1 MALFHRGTRYLS
13 HLYLTVDAERPLLL
27 SSTLRDDNASL
38 TCDLTNPNL
47 FDPVGM
53 LILQHDLLHLPA
65 RDFLWNGACYERW
78 NFDERLRQV
87 GIDINFAA
95 DFADLFEV
103 RRARRHQGRTTRVPD
118 VGTAPRRRASNL
130 RPIA

>member
-1 MALFHRGTRYLS
+1 MTLFHRGTRYLS

-65 RDFLWNGACYERW
+65 RDFLWNGA
-78 NFDERLRQV
+78 
-87 GIDINFAA
+87 
-95 DFADLFEV
+95 
-103 RRARRHQGRTTRVPD
+103 
-118 VGTAPRRRASNL
+118 
-130 RPIA
+130 